1 LIRDG
6 RTARR
11 RRLRCDSPQHPQSI
25 FDNLPWDHTDEH
37 LFHLQGKL
45 NGYLKFIESGELVQK
60 FPSAVNQPASIVIV
74 LKYAVPDR
82 AVWFFEKAQQSCKA
96 AGFELSWR
104 VL

>member
-1 LIRDG
+1 VTVEQHDVVDFVATDPSTHKVSLIISD
-6 RTARR
+6 
-11 RRLRCDSPQHPQSI
+11 H
-25 FDNLPWDHTDEH
+25 LPWDHTDEH

-82 AVWFFEKAQQSCKA
+82 AV
-96 AGFELSWR
+96 
-104 VL
+104 